1 MAPARRADQRSRHGG
16 DLAVEREPEARLDEE
31 ARQIYERH
39 AVMMVDVVGEVV
51 PRLVGVAA
59 GPVEVGAHGHRGG
72 VVAVVVVPA
81 MAPVP
86 RGVVAVSPPAVVVA
100 AVPVV
105 VLVVVP
111 VVVLVMVLVVPV
123 LPAAGVGG
131 GGESHPEETSEQGGG
146 QQGEP
151 ARDPGRHGVLLVPR
165 TTGFDGRPRPRYSR
179 TAQLRVAEEVF

>member
-72 VVAVVVVPA
+72 VVVAVV
-81 MAPVP
+81 ML
-86 RGVVAVSPPAVVVA
+86 
-100 AVPVV
+100 VV
-105 VLVVVP
+105 VLVLLAMVL
-111 VVVLVMVLVVPV
+111 VVVLVIVL
-123 LPAAGVGG
+123 
-131 GGESHPEETSEQGGG
+131 
-146 QQGEP
+146 
-151 ARDPGRHGVLLVPR
+151 
-165 TTGFDGRPRPRYSR
+165 F
-179 TAQLRVAEEVF
+179 F